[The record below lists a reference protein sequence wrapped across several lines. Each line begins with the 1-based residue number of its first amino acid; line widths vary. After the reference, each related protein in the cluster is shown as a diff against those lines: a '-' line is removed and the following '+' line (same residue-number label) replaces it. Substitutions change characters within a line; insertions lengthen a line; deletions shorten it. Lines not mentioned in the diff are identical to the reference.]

1 MVRKRINT
9 SPLRVEVVKEGTDQ
23 YVKQQPLFGEHV
35 EHPYS
40 GQRCPRPG
48 CDGVLHVES
57 TKIFGDY
64 RLRYLKCAKC
74 GVAPEKH
81 IQIVPLEHAPRQSTR
96 RHILGRPPYPND
108 FII

>member
-1 MVRKRINT
+1 MVKKRINK
-9 SPLRVEVVKEGTDQ
+9 SPLPVEGVKERTDQ
-23 YVKQQPLFGEHV
+23 FEQQPLGAKRV

-81 IQIVPLEHAPRQSTR
+81 SQIVPLEHAPRQSTR